1 MTKDSYVPLSLI
13 VNAVQDS
20 LVVELN
26 DKCIV
31 HCRNDPD
38 RWPLTID
45 VNNHLTALNPDVP
58 VFNPEKF
65 GRMKIKV

>member
-13 VNAVQDS
+13 ANFKS

-26 DKCIV
+26 DKCMV
-31 HCRNDPD
+31 HYRNEPD
-38 RWPLTID
+38 RWPLMID